1 MEIIVLDSNILI
13 EILKGKE
20 ETISRV
26 QTLSKPLSISSIT
39 VMELIIGA
47 RNKQEVSI
55 LNEFIELFEII
66 HIDATI
72 STLAMQLVTN
82 YAKSHTLDIPD
93 SLIAATALVN
103 HAQFFTYN
111 RKDFQF
117 IPNLDLII

>member
-26 QTLSKPLSISSIT
+26 QALSKPLSISSIT

-93 SLIAATALVN
+93 SLIAATALGS
-103 HAQFFTYN
+103 Q
-111 RKDFQF
+111 
-117 IPNLDLII
+117 